1 MPINIVRVTMS
12 CSKKKDRRDA
22 CPYQNEMRIIYA
34 FLLRNLLP
42 ARRVPPV
49 IKRIV
54 LTGSGTIATSTL
66 ILVVFKPVCEIE
78 AFVVSE

>member
-1 MPINIVRVTMS
+1 VVFIKIIKVNKGGKHRFILRRELMEKRVE
-12 CSKKKDRRDA
+12 KKEDRRDA

-54 LTGSGTIATSTL
+54 LTGSGTT
-66 ILVVFKPVCEIE
+66 VG
-78 AFVVSE
+78 